1 MACDYQT
8 GRRVAFGRED
18 APQASLAD
26 AVAASCSIPGFYR
39 PVQIG
44 GHHYVDGGMW
54 STSNVDVLAGRD
66 LDLVICLN
74 PTSSL
79 HAPSERTVGTRAAAV
94 LRQASGRRL
103 GREARRV
110 RESGTEVVLIQPT
123 VHDLDAMGTNLMS
136 ARRRNEVIEVAI
148 RTVSEHL
155 RGRELRARLRDLP
168 AGTGPLVSAPSAG
181 AHDRPDFGELACGR
195 WVQPDA
201 AA

>member
-1 MACDYQT
+1 
-8 GRRVAFGRED
+8 
-18 APQASLAD
+18 
-26 AVAASCSIPGFYR
+26 
-39 PVQIG
+39 
-44 GHHYVDGGMW
+44 
-54 STSNVDVLAGRD
+54 
-66 LDLVICLN
+66 
-74 PTSSL
+74 
-79 HAPSERTVGTRAAAV
+79 
-94 LRQASGRRL
+94 
-103 GREARRV
+103 
-110 RESGTEVVLIQPT
+110 
-123 VHDLDAMGTNLMS
+123 MGTNLMS